1 MGLLAPTTSCDGEE
15 ELQVQLRSVI
25 ITRSKAGATV
35 DEIIGTASAIERR
48 RIVLHW
54 LSRVLMCV
62 CVIVLYFTTVHVD
75 DYRELTGIHLLD
87 RFYTHSALLNYL
99 FGMEG
104 VWCSTDGAHGLML
117 WFCRT
122 ARTKHV
128 VDMIQA
134 QRSPRG
140 GPGGS
145 NYRRYMPRATGAPVN
160 NFQYCYSTAGTQMG
174 GPGTVES
181 QDLFGDMM
189 PQPQPARPYRVRRAP
204 RAERRHP
211 YTRRSGG
218 QQRSAGWRQ
227 SRSDELDFSMY
238 GPSYHRHQLVG
249 DDFFLAIAKW
259 ELGFSFD
266 PGHDIDMSGLCIS
279 GLTLSEAAKRVEM
292 APFIADHVLVNVGT
306 VDLLHGRA
314 MIDLIHDFN
323 QLVARFRERN
333 VEPIMTTLTPIA
345 NSGGRTTM
353 AERLLKLNEY
363 ICRTCPRTIDL
374 WKHFVHADGTVRF
387 ECFQPGPR
395 KVSGSIMPHVLWNKL
410 GRQHMLG
417 VLGNEIAAQLTTSEE
432 WRYY

>member
-35 DEIIGTASAIERR
+35 EDII
-48 RIVLHW
+48 
-54 LSRVLMCV
+54 
-62 CVIVLYFTTVHVD
+62 D

-140 GPGGS
+140 GPGSS

-181 QDLFGDMM
+181 DGLFGDMM

-218 QQRSAGWRQ
+218 QHRSTGWRQ

>member
-35 DEIIGTASAIERR
+35 DEII
-48 RIVLHW
+48 
-54 LSRVLMCV
+54 
-62 CVIVLYFTTVHVD
+62 D

>member
-35 DEIIGTASAIERR
+35 DEIIE
-48 RIVLHW
+48 
-54 LSRVLMCV
+54 
-62 CVIVLYFTTVHVD
+62 

-140 GPGGS
+140 GSGGS
-145 NYRRYMPRATGAPVN
+145 NYRRYMPRATGAPVK
-160 NFQYCYSTAGTQMG
+160 NFQYCYSTAG
-174 GPGTVES
+174 PGTVES
-181 QDLFGDMM
+181 HGLFDDMM
-189 PQPQPARPYRVRRAP
+189 PQPQQADRPARPYRVRRAP

-218 QQRSAGWRQ
+218 QHLTAGWRQ

-374 WKHFVHADGTVRF
+374 WKYFVHADGTVRF

>member
-35 DEIIGTASAIERR
+35 DEIIGTASTIEHR

-54 LSRVLMCV
+54 LSCVLMCV

-140 GPGGS
+140 GLGGS

-218 QQRSAGWRQ
+218 QHRSAGWRQ
-227 SRSDELDFSMY
+227 SRSDELDFVSIHVRKCIPRCIVLIGGVFWFLFSSSQSMY

-266 PGHDIDMSGLCIS
+266 PGMCSC
-279 GLTLSEAAKRVEM
+279 K
-292 APFIADHVLVNVGT
+292 GT
-306 VDLLHGRA
+306 NACD
-314 MIDLIHDFN
+314 
-323 QLVARFRERN
+323 
-333 VEPIMTTLTPIA
+333 
-345 NSGGRTTM
+345 
-353 AERLLKLNEY
+353 
-363 ICRTCPRTIDL
+363 
-374 WKHFVHADGTVRF
+374 
-387 ECFQPGPR
+387 
-395 KVSGSIMPHVLWNKL
+395 
-410 GRQHMLG
+410 
-417 VLGNEIAAQLTTSEE
+417 AQLTLFASLLRHHQATTSI
-432 WRYY
+432 

>member
-1 MGLLAPTTSCDGEE
+1 MVLLAQTTYYDNEE
-15 ELQVQLRSVI
+15 ELKAQLRSVI
-25 ITRSKAGATV
+25 ITRSKAGATI
-35 DEIIGTASAIERR
+35 DEIIE
-48 RIVLHW
+48 
-54 LSRVLMCV
+54 
-62 CVIVLYFTTVHVD
+62 
-75 DYRELTGIHLLD
+75 DYRELTGTHLLNMFFS
-87 RFYTHSALLNYL
+87 RAELISYL
-99 FGMEG
+99 CMMEG

-117 WFCRT
+117 WFCST

-128 VDMIQA
+128 VNMIQQ

-140 GPGGS
+140 TS
-145 NYRRYMPRATGAPVN
+145 STYRRYMPRARANVPVHSN
-160 NFQYCYSTAGTQMG
+160 NVQQLGYA
-174 GPGTVES
+174 TVATETTIPS
-181 QDLFGDMM
+181 HVAFGDVVAT
-189 PQPQPARPYRVRRAP
+189 QPPETTSRPYQPYRVMRAP
-204 RAERRHP
+204 RAERKHP
-211 YTRRSGG
+211 YARRAGG
-218 QQRSAGWRQ
+218 RPAGTGWRQ

-259 ELGFSFD
+259 ELGFPFD
-266 PGHDIDMSGLCIS
+266 EGHAIDMSGLCIS
-279 GLTLSEAAKRVEM
+279 GLTLSEAAKRVEL

-314 MIDLIHDFN
+314 MIDLIHDFD

-353 AERLLKLNEY
+353 TERLLKLNEY

-374 WKHFVHADGTVRF
+374 WKNFVNSDGSVRF

-417 VLGNEIAAQLTTSEE
+417 VLGNEIAAQLTTTEQ

>member
-35 DEIIGTASAIERR
+35 DEII
-48 RIVLHW
+48 
-54 LSRVLMCV
+54 
-62 CVIVLYFTTVHVD
+62 D
-75 DYRELTGIHLLD
+75 DYRELTGVHLLD

-160 NFQYCYSTAGTQMG
+160 NFQYCYSTAGTQMGGPGTQMG

>member
-1 MGLLAPTTSCDGEE
+1 MVLLTPKTYYNCEE
-15 ELQVQLRSVI
+15 DLKAQLRSVI
-25 ITRSKAGATV
+25 ITRSKAGATI
-35 DEIIGTASAIERR
+35 DEII
-48 RIVLHW
+48 
-54 LSRVLMCV
+54 
-62 CVIVLYFTTVHVD
+62 D
-75 DYRELTGIHLLD
+75 DYRELTGTNLLD
-87 RFYTHSALLNYL
+87 AFFDRTALINYL
-99 FGMEG
+99 SMMDG
-104 VWCSTDGAHGLML
+104 VWCSTDSSHGLIL

-122 ARTKHV
+122 SRTKHV

-134 QRSPRG
+134 QRSPR
-140 GPGGS
+140 S
-145 NYRRYMPRATGAPVN
+145 TTNKYRRYMPRASVAPVN
-160 NFQYCYSTAGTQMG
+160 NAQCYYSTAGTETG
-174 GPGTVES
+174 YTVVP
-181 QDLFGDMM
+181 QVPFTDMV
-189 PQPQPARPYRVRRAP
+189 QPQEMARPHRPFRVRRAP
-204 RAERRHP
+204 RVERRHP
-211 YTRRSGG
+211 YTRRSDGRTG
-218 QQRSAGWRQ
+218 SGWRQ

-279 GLTLSEAAKRVEM
+279 GLTLSEAAKRVEQ
-292 APFIADHVLVNVGT
+292 APYIADHVLVNVGT

-417 VLGNEIAAQLTTSEE
+417 VLGNEIAVQLTTSEQ

>member
-35 DEIIGTASAIERR
+35 DEII
-48 RIVLHW
+48 
-54 LSRVLMCV
+54 
-62 CVIVLYFTTVHVD
+62 D

-218 QQRSAGWRQ
+218 QHRSAGWRQ